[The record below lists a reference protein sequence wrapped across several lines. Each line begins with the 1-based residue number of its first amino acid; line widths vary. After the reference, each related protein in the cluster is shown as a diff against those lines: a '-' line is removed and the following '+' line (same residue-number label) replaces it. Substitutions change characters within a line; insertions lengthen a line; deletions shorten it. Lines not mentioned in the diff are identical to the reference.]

1 MSLIKA
7 DQKKLDTFGFNPFST
22 DVDPDDRTIL
32 TVSIFQY
39 ALNAKGDGL
48 KHASSGVQVRGERGQ
63 AAKILKVVKAT
74 VKALNE
80 GTFNF
85 GGKDKTVVTVPTGR
99 PKGRP
104 KLVAAAA

>member
-1 MSLIKA
+1 MSLPA
-7 DQKKLDTFGFNPFST
+7 SLQKKVGKFDFNPFST
-22 DVDPDDRTIL
+22 EVDPDDRTIL

-39 ALNAKGDGL
+39 AENAKGDSL
-48 KHASSGVQVRGERGQ
+48 KHVTSGVQVRGERGQ

-74 VKALNE
+74 VKSLNE
-80 GTFNF
+80 GTFDF
-85 GGKDKTVVTVPTGR
+85 GGKDKTVVHVPTGR

>member
-1 MSLIKA
+1 MSLTKA
-7 DQKKLDTFGFNPFST
+7 QEKLVGRYAYNEFST
-22 DVDPDDRTIL
+22 DVDPDDRSIL
-32 TVSIFQY
+32 TVSIFRY
-39 ALNAKGDGL
+39 APNAAEDGL

-80 GTFNF
+80 GTFDF
-85 GGKDKTVVTVPTGR
+85 QGRDKVVVNVPTGR

-104 KLVAAAA
+104 KLALAAA